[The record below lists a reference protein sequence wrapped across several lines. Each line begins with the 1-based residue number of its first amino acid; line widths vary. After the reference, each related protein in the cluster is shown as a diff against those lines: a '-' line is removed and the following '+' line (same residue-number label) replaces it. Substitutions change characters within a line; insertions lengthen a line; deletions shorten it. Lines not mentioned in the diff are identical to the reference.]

1 MKVTKEQIELLS
13 IEDDRAEFAVDG
25 TYSFNAAF
33 DYETEQFKAELD
45 YFNGTG
51 QLKCTEVSFIDV
63 SYISYLYD
71 AEETPLGGFD
81 VSKSDLEDIIK
92 TELEN
97 QLND

>member
-25 TYSFNAAF
+25 TYSFNVAF
-33 DYETEQFKAELD
+33 NYDTEQFNNELD
-45 YFNGTG
+45 HFNGTG
-51 QLKCTEVSFIDV
+51 QKACTEVCFIDV

-71 AEETPLGGFD
+71 ADESPLGGFD

-92 TELEN
+92 DELEN